1 MHEMLVP
8 VICNLCNASLQHGVF
23 PTSLKQAIV
32 LHRLKKSTLDPCSLA
47 SYRPNLNLTLISK
60 VVERTVTLRL
70 VRHAEEN
77 QLFPVRQS
85 SYCRSHSTETA
96 MHVCVHNDLVRA
108 VDNKEVTALVL
119 FDLSSAFD
127 TVDHSTLL
135 TVLHRRFGV
144 EESAMDWFTS
154 YLSDSTQTFR
164 LNDEMS
170 SSIPLTCSVPQKSVP
185 GLILFISYTHD
196 VPLVFQRHQVNY
208 HLYAD
213 DKQAYGSVYT
223 RE

>member
-1 MHEMLVP
+1 MQP
-8 VICNLCNASLQHGVF
+8 GILQTKFESYPH
-23 PTSLKQAIV
+23 LKSGWTNGHIEIGSTRWGKPAVSGQTIIV
-32 LHRLKKSTLDPCSLA
+32 LS
-47 SYRPNLNLTLISK
+47 
-60 VVERTVTLRL
+60 
-70 VRHAEEN
+70 
-77 QLFPVRQS
+77 QS
-85 SYCRSHSTETA
+85 FDWDSDAC
-96 MHVCVHNDLVRA
+96 VCVHNDLVRA

-223 RE
+223 REWRYIGTHCPAALH